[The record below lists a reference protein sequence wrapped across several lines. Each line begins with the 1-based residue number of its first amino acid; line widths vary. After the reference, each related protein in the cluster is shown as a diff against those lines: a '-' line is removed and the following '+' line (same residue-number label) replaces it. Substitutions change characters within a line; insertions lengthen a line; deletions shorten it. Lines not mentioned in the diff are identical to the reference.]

1 MILTMEFGIVTG
13 SIFYGILIMR
23 MIMNI
28 FTSGIIDLISSD
40 NNDNDISD
48 KHVNSHYIS
57 LNIISSFCG
66 IPMII
71 VVIYDH

>member
-40 NNDNDISD
+40 NNDNDI
-48 KHVNSHYIS
+48 N
-57 LNIISSFCG
+57 
-66 IPMII
+66 
-71 VVIYDH
+71 